1 MLARFVSGANVRA
14 LNPHESTTRRG
25 GVWRAARWDQR
36 FLLLRLGQV
45 VDHVGLVDYALVDP
59 RTIRFGVSLSSYE
72 RMMVCSIL

>member
-1 MLARFVSGANVRA
+1 VACGAA
-14 LNPHESTTRRG
+14 G
-25 GVWRAARWDQR
+25 R

-45 VDHVGLVDYALVDP
+45 VDHAGLVDYVLVDP